1 MKKQQNFSKIFTSK
15 ANVLEFLKDKISESK
30 IEKLYYFSVNE
41 WNYDNTIILKNI
53 SKIFSNNLVIIRSSA
68 MGEDSIDKSEA
79 GNYLSIQKVDSSS
92 KQKLRNGINKIIK
105 SYAEKD
111 NNNLKN
117 QILVQKQATNIIT
130 SGVIFT
136 KSINTESSYYL
147 INYDDGKNTDSVTKG
162 EVGNIIKIFRYIKF
176 SSIPKKWKKLIK
188 SVQEIE
194 KIVKTDLLD
203 IEFGIDRNNKI
214 IIFQVRPLTILK
226 NNEIK
231 NLKNNEIKNL
241 KNNSIKLLEKNK
253 KSFLKLQKSSSLIGK
268 NTVFSDMCD
277 WNPAEIIGNN
287 PNLLDYSLY
296 DYLIMRKTWHTG
308 REKLGYSKVDTPSLM
323 VKFGQKPYVDV
334 QASFNSLLPEKIPER
349 LKNKLVNYYL
359 KKLIQN
365 PFLHDKVE
373 FEILFT
379 CHDPSLKNRLKDL
392 EKNNFSKKEISTL
405 NEILKE
411 FTNNI
416 IENFPNI
423 LCETL
428 HKIDRLQENRHELL
442 KKLKQ
447 NRNHITILNTIE
459 QLLND
464 CRDIGTLYFSLMA
477 RLAFISSIIMKG
489 LIENGLLEKKMLEDF
504 MGNLNT
510 PLTEIQND
518 LNSYVKGTFS
528 KKEFL
533 LKYGHLRPGTYDI
546 NAIRY
551 DNDVNFFNNVK
562 FLKTKDHDF
571 QFKEKKFKNII
582 QENLPYDSEK
592 FMFFAKESII
602 QREKI
607 KFEFTKN
614 LSDVLELIAE
624 IGDLFEFS
632 REEISNLSIDFILKC
647 KNQKDFRIKNLWK
660 KKIKF
665 EKNSKILNN
674 YLTLPPLLIHKNDFE
689 IQNHY
694 ISKPNFITSKK
705 IIAETYQI
713 KTSKKINDLKNKI
726 ILIENA
732 DPGYDWIFTKNIS
745 GLITKYGGVAS
756 HMSIRCSELG
766 LPAAIGCGD
775 ILFEQLQNSQKVM
788 LDCKYEHIITLQQK
802 NEDRYIEE
810 KKLLKSLGYI
820 K

>member
-1 MKKQQNFSKIFTSK
+1 MKKNSTFQIFSSKSNTLKILQK
-15 ANVLEFLKDKISESK
+15 ELKYSK
-30 IEKLYYFSVNE
+30 IEKIFDFTADE
-41 WNYDNTIILKNI
+41 WSRDKLNILNDI
-53 SKIFSNNLVIIRSSA
+53 SKNFGKNKVIVRSSA
-68 MGEDSIDKSEA
+68 KGEDSHDKSEA
-79 GNYLSIQKVDSSS
+79 GNYDSVQNINPSS
-92 KQKLRNGINKIIK
+92 KKQLQNAINKVIK
-105 SYAEKD
+105 SYKKKG
-111 NNNLKN
+111 NIFSNN
-117 QILVQKQATNIIT
+117 QILIQKQTLNIIS
-130 SGVIFT
+130 SGVAFT
-136 KSINTESSYYL
+136 RSPNNQPYYIINF
-147 INYDDGKNTDSVTKG
+147 DDSKNTDSVTKG
-162 EVGNIIKIFRYIKF
+162 EVGNVIKIFRYIKPTK
-176 SSIPKKWKKLIK
+176 IPFKWKKLIK
-188 SVQEIE
+188 AVQEIE
-194 KIVKTDLLD
+194 NIVKTDRLD
-203 IEFGIDRNNKI
+203 IEFGINKSNEI
-214 IIFQVRPLTILK
+214 IIFQVRPLTT
-226 NNEIK
+226 IK
-231 NLKNNEIKNL
+231 KYEIKNL

-253 KSFLKLQKSSSLIGK
+253 ESFLKLQKSSSLIGK
-268 NTVFSDMCD
+268 NTIFSDMCD

-296 DYLIMRKTWHTG
+296 DYLIMRKTWHAG
-308 REKLGYSKVDTPSLM
+308 REKLGYSKVKTPSLM
-323 VKFGQKPYVDV
+323 IKFAQKPYVDV
-334 QASFNSLLPEKIPER
+334 RASFNSLLPDKIPKR

-379 CHDPSLKNRLKDL
+379 CYDPSIKSRLKDL
-392 EKNNFSKKEISTL
+392 QKNNFSKKEINTL
-405 NEILKE
+405 NEILKQ

-416 IENFPNI
+416 IDNFPNI

-428 HKIDRLQENRHELL
+428 DGINKLQENRDITL
-442 KKLKQ
+442 KNLKRKK
-447 NRNHITILNTIE
+447 NYITILNTIE

-477 RLAFISSIIMKG
+477 RLAFISSIILKG
-489 LIENGLLEKKMLEDF
+489 LIENGLLEKKILEDF

-546 NAIRY
+546 TAIRY

-582 QENLPYDSEK
+582 QKNLPYDSEK
-592 FMFFAKESII
+592 FIFFAKESII

-614 LSDVLELIAE
+614 LSDALELIAE
-624 IGDLFEFS
+624 VGELFEFS
-632 REEISNLSIDFILKC
+632 REEISNLSIDFILKH
-647 KNQKDFRIKNLWK
+647 KNQKDFKIKNLWD

-705 IIAETYQI
+705 IIAEIYQI
-713 KTSKKINDLKNKI
+713 KNFKKINDLENKI

-775 ILFEQLQNSQKVM
+775 ILFEQLQNTQKVM

-802 NEDRYIEE
+802 KEDRYIEE

>member
-1 MKKQQNFSKIFTSK
+1 MKISQNMTSIFTSK
-15 ANVLEFLKDKISESK
+15 ANVLEFLKDKICESK
-30 IEKLYYFSVNE
+30 IEKLYYFPINE
-41 WNYDNTIILKNI
+41 WNDNNEIILKTI
-53 SKIFSNNLVIIRSSA
+53 SKIFLNNLVIIRSSA

-79 GNYLSIQKVDSSS
+79 GNYLSLQKIDSSS
-92 KQKLRNGINKIIK
+92 KQKLRVGINKIIK
-105 SYAEKD
+105 SYLEKH

-117 QILVQKQATNIIT
+117 QILIQKQTINIIT

-136 KSINTESSYYL
+136 KVTNVESPYYL
-147 INYDDGKNTDSVTKG
+147 INFDDSKNTDSVTKG
-162 EVGNIIKIFRYIKF
+162 EVGNVIKIFRYIKPAK
-176 SSIPKKWKKLIK
+176 IPFKWKKLIK
-188 SVQEIE
+188 AVQEIE
-194 KIVKTDLLD
+194 NIVKTDRLD
-203 IEFGIDRNNKI
+203 IEFGINKNNEI
-214 IIFQVRPLTILK
+214 IIFQVRPLTT
-226 NNEIK
+226 IK
-231 NLKNNEIKNL
+231 KYEIKNL
-241 KNNSIKLLEKNK
+241 KNNSIKLLKKNK
-253 KSFLKLQKSSSLIGK
+253 EYFLKLQKSSSLIGK
-268 NTVFSDMCD
+268 NTIFSDMCD

-308 REKLGYSKVDTPSLM
+308 REKLGYSKIKTPSLM
-323 VKFGQKPYVDV
+323 IKFAQKPYVDV
-334 QASFNSLLPEKIPER
+334 RASFNSLLPDKIPKR

-379 CHDPSLKNRLKDL
+379 CYDPSIKNRLKDL
-392 EKNNFSKKEISTL
+392 QKNNFTKKEINTL
-405 NEILKE
+405 NEILKQ

-416 IENFPNI
+416 IDNFPNI

-428 HKIDRLQENRHELL
+428 DGINKLQENRDITL
-442 KKLKQ
+442 KNLKRKK
-447 NRNHITILNTIE
+447 NYITILNTIE

-477 RLAFISSIIMKG
+477 RLAFISSIILKG
-489 LIENGLLEKKMLEDF
+489 LIENGLLEKKILEDF

-546 NAIRY
+546 TAIRY

-582 QENLPYDSEK
+582 QKNLPYDSEK
-592 FMFFAKESII
+592 FIFFAKESII

-614 LSDVLELIAE
+614 LSDALELIAE
-624 IGDLFEFS
+624 VGELFEFS
-632 REEISNLSIDFILKC
+632 REEISNLSIDFILKH
-647 KNQKDFRIKNLWK
+647 KNQKDFKIKNLWD

-674 YLTLPPLLIHKNDFE
+674 YLTLPPLLIHKDDFE

-705 IIAETYQI
+705 IIAEIYQI
-713 KTSKKINDLKNKI
+713 KNFKKINDLENKI

-775 ILFEQLQNSQKVM
+775 ILFEQLQNTQKVM

-802 NEDRYIEE
+802 KEDRYIEE